1 MMSQEQEKEL
11 CILSKQIQIQTLR
24 SIASIGRGHVGGCLS
39 ICDLLAVL
47 YGKHLRFRP
56 DQPGWDGRDRLVV
69 SKGHSGPA
77 VYSALALESFF
88 PTEELLTLNR
98 PHTRLPS
105 HCNRILTP
113 GIDMSTGSL
122 GQGSSAAAGM
132 ALGLQMD
139 GKEND
144 VYLIL
149 GDGEIQEGQVWEMA
163 LFAAHHKLGHLI
175 AFVDD
180 NGLQIDGPT
189 DRVCSLG
196 DIAEKF
202 RAFGWDAVT
211 VDGHDLTAID
221 EAIENAK
228 KMTGRPSAI
237 IIQTVKG
244 HGWSRIENQVS
255 CHHMAVSPADL
266 EEAVA
271 EMEDELRA
279 LSGGVK

>member
-1 MMSQEQEKEL
+1 MLNKDQEKEL
-11 CILSKQIQIQTLR
+11 RILSKKIQIQTLR

-47 YGKHLRFRP
+47 YGKHLHFHP
-56 DQPGWDGRDRLVV
+56 DQPQWDGRDRLII

-77 VYSALALESFF
+77 VYSALALNAFF
-88 PTEELLTLNR
+88 QMEELLTLNR

-132 ALGLQMD
+132 ALGMQMD
-139 GKEND
+139 GKTNL
-144 VYLIL
+144 VFLIL
-149 GDGEIQEGQVWEMA
+149 GDGELQEGQVWEMA
-163 LFAAHHKLGHLI
+163 LFAAHYKLDNLI

-189 DRVCSLG
+189 SQVCSLG
-196 DIAEKF
+196 DIEDKF

-211 VDGHDLTAID
+211 VDGHDLRAID
-221 EAIENAK
+221 DAIENAK
-228 KMTGRPSAI
+228 KMVGMPSVI
-237 IIQTVKG
+237 VLKTVKG
-244 HGWSRIENQVS
+244 HGWKRIENQVN
-255 CHHMAVSPADL
+255 CHHMAVSCSDL
-266 EEAVA
+266 EEAVT
-271 EMEDELRA
+271 ELEDALRA
-279 LSGGVK
+279 LMEV